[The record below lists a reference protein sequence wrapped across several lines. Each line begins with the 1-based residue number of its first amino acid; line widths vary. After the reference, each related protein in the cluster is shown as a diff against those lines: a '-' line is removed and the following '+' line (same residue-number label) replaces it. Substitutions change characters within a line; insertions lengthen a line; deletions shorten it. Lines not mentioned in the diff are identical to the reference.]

1 MKKAFSFLEI
11 IIVILIISIISTF
24 LIIKTSSSLEF
35 VNKTNINADIAQI
48 RSSIS
53 KENSKNVLLNDTSI
67 LKLDDANI
75 EEEKSL
81 LFSNILDKPLISTNS
96 LKKEIGKW
104 IKTSSNKYKIY
115 ITNEEYLEFEF
126 TNNSFNCI
134 SSIELCKDFE

>member
-24 LIIKTSSSLEF
+24 LIIKTSSSLDF

-67 LKLDDANI
+67 SKLDDANI

-104 IKTSSNKYKIY
+104 IKIVLTV
-115 ITNEEYLEFEF
+115 
-126 TNNSFNCI
+126 
-134 SSIELCKDFE
+134 

>member
-67 LKLDDANI
+67 SKLDDANI

-115 ITNEEYLEFEF
+115 ITNEEYLEFDF

>member
-24 LIIKTSSSLEF
+24 LIIKTSSSLDF
-35 VNKTNINADIAQI
+35 VNKTNINADIVQI

>member
-24 LIIKTSSSLEF
+24 LIIKTSSSLDF

>member
-24 LIIKTSSSLEF
+24 LIIKTSSSLDF

-67 LKLDDANI
+67 SKLDDANI